1 MRITRRL
8 AWALPGVMAAGLVA
22 AVQTPGAA
30 GAQPADRWGVIG
42 RNSSGSP
49 VAELR
54 MGPYGRSYLEYPALQ
69 PPPYGRGSLGLTVD
83 AGEKVAYG
91 NETDFA
97 GMPLRRIKSVK
108 YWIFTGV
115 DIGTSTILP
124 SFSMEVDSRV
134 EGLPYTTLVYLPDR
148 SLSPSRPATQARHVW
163 QKYDATA
170 PGNRWG
176 SSRPIPGVTG
186 CTLAVPCSF
195 NELRSKMPR
204 AVVSLS
210 VAIQK
215 GTDDAFRGAVDG
227 LQINNVLFDFERSGV
242 RKRVR

>member
-1 MRITRRL
+1 MRISRRL
-8 AWALPGVMAAGLVA
+8 AWVMPGVMAAGLA
-22 AVQTPGAA
+22 AVVQTPAEA
-30 GAQPADRWGVIG
+30 RPSDRWGVIG

-54 MGPYGRSYLEYPALQ
+54 SGPYGRPFDEYPALQ
-69 PPPYGRGSLGLTVD
+69 PPPFGQGSLGLTVA
-83 AGEKVAYG
+83 AGEKVAFG

-97 GMPLRRIKSVK
+97 GTPLQRIRSVK
-108 YWIFTGV
+108 YWIYTGV
-115 DIGTSTILP
+115 DAGTSTILP
-124 SFSMEVDSRV
+124 SFSMELNPGI
-134 EGLPYTTLVYLPDR
+134 EGLPYTTLVYLPNS
-148 SLSPSRPATQARHVW
+148 SLTPSSPPSLRRNVW
-163 QKYDATA
+163 QLFDATA

-176 SSRPIPGVTG
+176 VSRDTPGGAIG
-186 CTLAVPCSF
+186 CTFDSPCTLDVIKSRIP
-195 NELRSKMPR
+195 NAM
-204 AVVSLS
+204 VSLS